1 MSTLISVDL
10 DDVGCYHAIHGLSKP
25 AAGAERLV
33 LETCLPRFL
42 ELFAELGVTA
52 TFFVIGR
59 DLQRDLD
66 DAGKGASLLR
76 EAVAAGHELGNH
88 SHAHAYDMTQW
99 SADDMAEDI
108 ARCDRLLRGLGT
120 VVHGFR
126 APGYT
131 HDRAL
136 LTQVAGVGY
145 RYDSSVLPS
154 PLYYLAKLGV
164 ITQMRL
170 RGRSSASTLGGAASF
185 LGSSTPRYLPGIA
198 LWEVPIS
205 VSPFLRLPLI
215 GTSVLSGPAPLAD
228 RLRDQASRMAHLHL
242 ELHGLDLA
250 DAGDPGL
257 SDQLRDL
264 QPELQTPLKIKRARL
279 RELLEARG
287 SGSSIIRALGT
298 E

>member
-10 DDVGCYHAIHGLSKP
+10 DDVGCYHAIHGL
-25 AAGAERLV
+25 AEPPEKATRLV

-42 ELFAELGVTA
+42 ELFAELGVSA

-59 DLQRDLD
+59 DLQRDLNE
-66 DAGKGASLLR
+66 GGRGAALLR
-76 EAVAAGHELGNH
+76 QAVEAGHELGNH
-88 SHAHAYDMTQW
+88 SYAHAYDMTEW
-99 SADDMAEDI
+99 SAEEMAADI
-108 ARCDRLLRGLGT
+108 AKCDALLRGLGAA
-120 VVHGFR
+120 VQGFR

-131 HDRAL
+131 HDRLL

-154 PLYYLAKLGV
+154 PLYYVAKLGV
-164 ITQMRL
+164 MTQMRL
-170 RGRSSASTLGGAASF
+170 RGRKSASMLGGAASF
-185 LGSSTPRYLPGIA
+185 WGSTAPRYLPRIS

-205 VSPFLRLPLI
+205 VSPVLRLPLI

-228 RLRDQASRMAHLHL
+228 RLRSQAARMAHLHL

-250 DAGDPGL
+250 DAGDEGIK
-257 SDQLRDL
+257 DQLRDL
-264 QPELQTPLKIKRARL
+264 QPELQTPLNVKRDRF
-279 RELLEARG
+279 RELLQARG
-287 SGSSIIRALGT
+287 GGSSIIRALGT